1 MGVLEIRLW
10 RQQAWT
16 CSAVNRQIL
25 LAVSAAVTIAV
36 FLSLRA
42 CFQSIFPREKPQVPK
57 IDNSIVAL
65 GDGSVMVAK
74 PGTISRN
81 VIDWFNDKA
90 ARPKQFDIGPQPF
103 IPNSDR
109 PAPESEV
116 RLGRFV
122 TELRGNP
129 DVNVRIIVCGPGGS
143 SADRQLAA
151 ARALHLK
158 EVLVAKQIDA
168 SRISAETCNASI
180 RGNAPQAS
188 KQEGQTVG
196 IALSRGD

>member
-1 MGVLEIRLW
+1 M
-10 RQQAWT
+10 
-16 CSAVNRQIL
+16 NRQIL

-42 CFQSIFPREKPQVPK
+42 CFQSIFPTEEPQVPR
-57 IDNSIVAL
+57 IDSSVVAL
-65 GDGSVMVAK
+65 RDGSVMVAK
-74 PGTISRN
+74 PGTISRD

-90 ARPKQFDIGPQPF
+90 ASPEQFDIGPQLF

-109 PAPESEV
+109 PAPEAEV

-122 TELRGNP
+122 TELKANV
-129 DVNVRIIVCGPGGS
+129 DVNARIIVCGSGGS

-151 ARALHLK
+151 ARALRLK
-158 EVLVAKQIDA
+158 KELVARQIEA
-168 SRISAETCNASI
+168 SRISTESCNASI
-180 RGNAPQAS
+180 GGNAPQAS
-188 KQEGQTVG
+188 KREGQTVG